1 MAGDFKTELGA
12 FRLFTGDPDQDA
24 DQLMAS
30 AEGAARTPAHRGFSY
45 VVFED
50 LQLADY
56 GNRIPSLTFE
66 VFADEGEVGIAAIA
80 DALSGGKLTG
90 TGTPSVMGFV
100 ASGQCVA
107 DAVEPPVSLYGL
119 DRQRVRLGPRVA

>member
-30 AEGAARTPAHRGFSY
+30 AAGAARTPAHRGFSY
-45 VVFED
+45 GVFED

-56 GNRIPSLTFE
+56 GNPIPSLPFE
-66 VFADEGEVGIAAIA
+66 VFSAEYRKSVV
-80 DALSGGKLTG
+80 SGK
-90 TGTPSVMGFV
+90 SVDGR
-100 ASGQCVA
+100 
-107 DAVEPPVSLYGL
+107 L
-119 DRQRVRLGPRVA
+119 DHGGRRISQKQKK

>member
-66 VFADEGEVGIAAIA
+66 VFADEGEVGIEAIR
-80 DALSGGKLTG
+80 SEGRRGGNECVRTCRSRW
-90 TGTPSVMGFV
+90 TP
-100 ASGQCVA
+100 
-107 DAVEPPVSLYGL
+107 
-119 DRQRVRLGPRVA
+119 

>member
-1 MAGDFKTELGA
+1 
-12 FRLFTGDPDQDA
+12 
-24 DQLMAS
+24 MAS

-90 TGTPSVMGFV
+90 TGTQSVMGFV
-100 ASGQCVA
+100 ASGQSVA
-107 DAVEPPVSLYGL
+107 DAVEPLVSRSEEHTSELQSLMRISYAVFCL
-119 DRQRVRLGPRVA
+119 KKNK